1 MSIWIPIPKSLRN
14 VSNTL
19 LNLYHEE
26 LSSFLE
32 ASYFFENAFFR
43 LFIPYCKKYVEGE
56 IVLVTGAANGIE
68 KLIAKEL
75 GHHRLTVI
83 SKASRYVN
91 SQTYKAFLQAL
102 LERNHGHL
110 VCMACHGGLFAM
122 NGLAVCKSAAMSFA
136 ESIVLE
142 LLFPKKEG
150 IKTAIVDLCSWSCRN
165 TDILPLHVAKQIVDA
180 IYYRRRC
187 ICWVLVPSSATKS
200 LSANEMT
207 VSVIHK
213 LLLSITISKN
223 K

>member
-1 MSIWIPIPKSLRN
+1 KLFNLR
-14 VSNTL
+14 SKL
-19 LNLYHEE
+19 ILGGL
-26 LSSFLE
+26 F
-32 ASYFFENAFFR
+32 YFFENAFFR

-75 GHHRLTVI
+75 GHHRATLVLWDISSGTGELMVI

-91 SQTYKAFLQAL
+91 SQTYNAFLPAL
-102 LERNHGHL
+102 LQRNHGHL
-110 VCMACHGGLFAM
+110 VCVACHGGLFAM

-165 TDILPLHVAKQIVDA
+165 TDILPLLRRPSFLPILDQRHVAKQIVDA

-187 ICWVLVPSSATKS
+187 ICCYPHVY
-200 LSANEMT
+200 
-207 VSVIHK
+207 
-213 LLLSITISKN
+213 IS
-223 K
+223 